1 MKIIKNNRKFK
12 VGKRNDI
19 VITDAGSVFLKNDE
33 LVTFKDGKKEFDVGK
48 KNWGYYGTPTL
59 NKRLPNFGYSAALI
73 RHKVFDTYAVLIVDK
88 KKKKTFF
95 KYLKKED
102 MKVICWL
109 NNKNLIKIKKFFKQ

>member
-1 MKIIKNNRKFK
+1 MKVIKNNRKFK
-12 VGKRNDI
+12 VGKRNSI

-33 LVTFKDGKKEFDVGK
+33 LVTFKDGKKEFDIGK

-88 KKKKTFF
+88 KKKKTFLN
-95 KYLKKED
+95 YLKKED
-102 MKVICWL
+102 MRVICWL
-109 NNKNLIKIKKFFKQ
+109 NNKNLIKIKNFFKK

>member
-73 RHKVFDTYAVLIVDK
+73 RHKVFDTYAVLIVYK